1 MPGPPGSVRWSG
13 AVPTSCCV
21 ERCKGENVS
30 ANEFWPILAAPL
42 CTGIALLLALGFR
55 RNRAFM
61 ILAILFCATLGLAG
75 AGSALLRERSV
86 EAFRMF
92 APCLLL
98 AAAAMP
104 ERRLLAKRNLLLL
117 SLLALAILLTLS
129 APAHV
134 WPGLRDAFP
143 LGWLPWRSGSVA
155 AGIVFAAALV
165 CVLRWAVLRSPMEV
179 ALALMLLLVAI
190 ALLPMTRKAGASE
203 FLAISGALAIA
214 AILFVSY
221 RMAFVDGLAG
231 LPNRRALD
239 EELARLSGNFALAM
253 VDVDHFK
260 KFNDQHGHAAGDRA
274 LKAVANQLR
283 TTRGANAYRYGGEEF
298 CLLFTGLRVAQAS
311 DACEDLRQ
319 RIAAM
324 RVPIRASTG
333 RKNAQVA
340 KRKDSGT
347 VKITVSIGL
356 AERAEDLRSP
366 GEVLKAADKAL
377 YAAKAKGRNRVISR

>member
-1 MPGPPGSVRWSG
+1 M
-13 AVPTSCCV
+13 
-21 ERCKGENVS
+21 S
-30 ANEFWPILAAPL
+30 ANYFWPTLAAPL
-42 CTGIALLLALGFR
+42 LNGIALLLALGFR

-61 ILAILFCATLGLAG
+61 ILAIMACTALGLAG
-75 AGSALLRERSV
+75 FGSALLAERGI

-98 AAAAMP
+98 AAAVMP

-117 SLLALAILLTLS
+117 GLLALAIVLTLS

-165 CVLRWAVLRSPMEV
+165 CVLRWAVLRSPMEAAP
-179 ALALMLLLVAI
+179 ALRVIGSRA
-190 ALLPMTRKAGASE
+190 MTRKAGASD

-214 AILFVSY
+214 AILFASY

-274 LKAVANQLR
+274 LKAVADQLR

-298 CLLFTGLRVAQAS
+298 CLLFTGLRIAQAS

-324 RVPIRASTG
+324 RVPIRVGVG
-333 RKNAQVA
+333 RKDAQTG
-340 KRKDSGT
+340 KRKDSGA
-347 VKITVSIGL
+347 VKVTVSIGL
-356 AERAEDLRSP
+356 AERADDLRVPS
-366 GEVLKAADKAL
+366 EVLKAADKAL

>member
-1 MPGPPGSVRWSG
+1 M
-13 AVPTSCCV
+13 
-21 ERCKGENVS
+21 S
-30 ANEFWPILAAPL
+30 ANEFWPTLAAPL
-42 CTGIALLLALGFR
+42 LTGIALLLALGFR

-75 AGSALLRERSV
+75 VGSALLQERGI

-117 SLLALAILLTLS
+117 SLLALGILLTLS

-155 AGIVFAAALV
+155 AAIVFGAALV
-165 CVLRWAVLRSPMEV
+165 CVLRWAVLRAPMEV
-179 ALALMLLLVAI
+179 ALALMLLLAAI
-190 ALLPMTRKAGASE
+190 ALLPVTRRGGASE
-203 FLAISGALAIA
+203 LLAITGVIAVA
-214 AILFVSY
+214 AILFASY

-239 EELARLSGNFALAM
+239 EELARLSGDFALAM

-274 LKAVANQLR
+274 LKAVADQLR
-283 TTRGANAYRYGGEEF
+283 ATRDASAFRYGGEEF
-298 CLLFTGLRVAQAS
+298 CLLFTGVRVARAS
-311 DACEDLRQ
+311 AACEDLRA

-324 RVPIRASTG
+324 RVPIRTSAG
-333 RKNAQVA
+333 KNAQIA
-340 KRKDSGT
+340 KRKDPGS
-347 VKITVSIGL
+347 VKVTVSIGL
-356 AERAEDLRSP
+356 AERTDDLRSP

-377 YAAKAKGRNRVISR
+377 YAAKAKGRNRVMAR

>member
-1 MPGPPGSVRWSG
+1 M
-13 AVPTSCCV
+13 
-21 ERCKGENVS
+21 S
-30 ANEFWPILAAPL
+30 ANYFWPTLAAPL
-42 CTGIALLLALGFR
+42 LNGIALLLALGFR

-61 ILAILFCATLGLAG
+61 ILAIMTCAALGLAG
-75 AGSALLRERSV
+75 FGSALLAERGI

-98 AAAAMP
+98 AAAVMP

-117 SLLALAILLTLS
+117 GLLALAIVLTLS

-165 CVLRWAVLRSPMEV
+165 CVLRWAVLRSPMEA
-179 ALALMLLLVAI
+179 ALALMLLFVAI

-214 AILFVSY
+214 AILFASY

-274 LKAVANQLR
+274 LKAVADQLR

-311 DACEDLRQ
+311 DTCEDLRQ

-324 RVPIRASTG
+324 RVPIRVGVG
-333 RKNAQVA
+333 RKDAQA
-340 KRKDSGT
+340 GKRKDSGA

-356 AERAEDLRSP
+356 AERADDLRVPS
-366 GEVLKAADKAL
+366 EVLKAADKAL

>member
-1 MPGPPGSVRWSG
+1 
-13 AVPTSCCV
+13 
-21 ERCKGENVS
+21 VS
-30 ANEFWPILAAPL
+30 ANYFWPTLAAPL
-42 CTGIALLLALGFR
+42 LNGIALLLALGFR

-61 ILAILFCATLGLAG
+61 ILAIMACTALGLAG
-75 AGSALLRERSV
+75 FGSALLAERGI

-98 AAAAMP
+98 AAAVMP

-117 SLLALAILLTLS
+117 GLLALAIVLTLS

-165 CVLRWAVLRSPMEV
+165 CVLRWAVLRSPMEAAP
-179 ALALMLLLVAI
+179 ALRVIGSRA
-190 ALLPMTRKAGASE
+190 MTRKAGASD

-214 AILFVSY
+214 AILFASY

-274 LKAVANQLR
+274 LKAVADQLR

-298 CLLFTGLRVAQAS
+298 CLLFTGLRIAQAS

-324 RVPIRASTG
+324 RVPIRVGVG
-333 RKNAQVA
+333 RKDAQTG
-340 KRKDSGT
+340 KRKDSGA
-347 VKITVSIGL
+347 VKVTVSIGL
-356 AERAEDLRSP
+356 AERADDLRVPS
-366 GEVLKAADKAL
+366 EVLKAADKAL

>member
-1 MPGPPGSVRWSG
+1 M
-13 AVPTSCCV
+13 
-21 ERCKGENVS
+21 S
-30 ANEFWPILAAPL
+30 ANYFWPTLAAPL
-42 CTGIALLLALGFR
+42 LNGIALLLALGFR

-61 ILAILFCATLGLAG
+61 ILAIMTCTALGLAG
-75 AGSALLRERSV
+75 FGSALLAERGI

-98 AAAAMP
+98 AAAVMP

-324 RVPIRASTG
+324 RVPIRASAG